1 MEKSKLKLFNE
12 WIKENYPKI
21 LRRLQARQEVDMDAM
36 HDAYLHVASGRS
48 AKVNF
53 LEVFL
58 KEYNRFRTRN
68 FKESFATSHPDELFF
83 ELLAG
88 DLTEPM
94 TDPHEEGASRESLAI
109 SVSKFIGA
117 AFSAQEN
124 AIWSM
129 RLKGFSN
136 RDIAEAQ
143 AIPERRVKE
152 VTLYITTRTQQQ
164 FANAI

>member
-21 LRRLQARQEVDMDAM
+21 LRRLQARQEVNMDAL
-36 HDAYLHVASGRS
+36 HDAYLYVATGRS
-48 AKVNF
+48 IVISF
-53 LEVFL
+53 PEVLL
-58 KEYNRFRTRN
+58 KEYNRFSLRN
-68 FKESFATSHPDELFF
+68 YNECFTTSHPDELFF

-88 DLTEPM
+88 DIAEPM

-117 AFSAQEN
+117 AFTSQEN

-129 RLKGFSN
+129 RMKGFSI
-136 RDIAEAQ
+136 RAIADAQ
-143 AIPERRVKE
+143 GIPERRVKE
-152 VTLYITTRTQQQ
+152 VTQNITTRTQKQ
-164 FANAI
+164 FSKAI

>member
-21 LRRLQARQEVDMDAM
+21 LRRLQARQEIDMDAL

-68 FKESFATSHPDELFF
+68 FNESFATSHPDELFF

-88 DLTEPM
+88 DLAEPE
-94 TDPHEEGASRESLAI
+94 TDNNKVSRESLAI
-109 SVSKFIGA
+109 KITKFIGA

-129 RLKGFSN
+129 RLKGFSI